1 MTSPRPRSS
10 QPVLELVDASVVKG
24 GVAILHRLNLTIH
37 DGEHTA
43 IVGPN
48 GSGKSTLVKLLTH
61 HDYAWAADD
70 GAPSPVKVYGND
82 RWDVMELRAQLGV
95 ISADMHQRFVAG
107 NSAGTLRA
115 ADVVLSG
122 LFATHGFLR
131 PDQVNDRTREQA
143 SEALARVD
151 ASHLADKM
159 MDEMSTGEARRVLI
173 ARALVT
179 NPRALVLDE
188 PTSGLD
194 VVSRHRFLEQVEK
207 VGRGGTTLI
216 FVTHHVEEIVPA
228 VERVILLKD
237 GRVAFDGQKHV
248 MLTDTRLTEVF
259 GAPVQVTQHDGRYYA
274 RA

>member
-1 MTSPRPRSS
+1 VSS
-10 QPVLELVDASVVKG
+10 SSSRRAQPVLELANATVVKG
-24 GVAILHRLNLTIH
+24 GVTILHRLNLTIH

-48 GSGKSTLVKLLTH
+48 GAGKSTLVKLLTH
-61 HDYAWAADD
+61 HDYAWAPDD
-70 GAPSPVKVYGND
+70 GEPPPVTVYGRD
-82 RWDVMELRAQLGV
+82 RWDVTELRERLGV

-107 NSAGTLRA
+107 NSAGNLRA
-115 ADVVLSG
+115 VDVVLSG

-131 PDQVNDRTREQA
+131 PEQVNEQTRGRA
-143 SEALARVD
+143 AEALERVD
-151 ASHLADKM
+151 ASHLAEKM

-194 VVSRHRFLEQVEK
+194 VVSRHRFLAQVEK
-207 VGRGGTTLI
+207 VGRAGTTLI

-237 GRVAFDGQKHV
+237 GRVAFDGPKHL
-248 MLTDTRLTEVF
+248 MLTDARLTELF
-259 GAPVQVTQHDGRYYA
+259 GAPVHVTEHDGRYYA
-274 RA
+274 LA

>member
-1 MTSPRPRSS
+1 MK
-10 QPVLELVDASVVKG
+10 PVLELVNATVVKG
-24 GVAILHRLNLTIH
+24 GSTILHALNLTIR
-37 DGEHTA
+37 DREHTA

-61 HDYAWAADD
+61 HDYPWPADD
-70 GAPSPVKVYGND
+70 DQPAPVKVYGND

-95 ISADMHQRFVAG
+95 ISADMHHRFVIG
-107 NSAGTLRA
+107 NSAGTIRA
-115 ADVVLSG
+115 EDVVVSG

-131 PDQVNDRTREQA
+131 PGQSNPQTRGRA
-143 SEALARVD
+143 REALARVE
-151 ASHLADKM
+151 AAHLAEKM

-179 NPRALVLDE
+179 NPRALILDE

-194 VVSRHRFLEQVEK
+194 VVSRYRFLEQVEK
-207 VGRGGTTLI
+207 VGRAGTTLI

-237 GRVAFDGQKHV
+237 GRIAFDGPKRE
-248 MLTDTRLTEVF
+248 MLTDARLTEVF
-259 GAPVQVTQHDGRYYA
+259 GAPVRVSHHDGRFYA

>member
-1 MTSPRPRSS
+1 MRE
-10 QPVLELVDASVVKG
+10 PVLELVNATVVKG
-24 GVAILHRLNLTIH
+24 GVTILRSLNLTIH

-43 IVGPN
+43 ILGPN

-61 HDYAWAADD
+61 HDYAWAVEDD
-70 GAPSPVKVYGND
+70 DPSPVKVYGND

-95 ISADMHQRFVAG
+95 ISADMHHRFVVG
-107 NSAGTLRA
+107 NSQGTLKA
-115 ADVVLSG
+115 EDVVISG
-122 LFATHGFLR
+122 LFATHGFLQ
-131 PDQVNDRTREQA
+131 PDQVNENTRRRA
-143 SEALARVD
+143 AEALARVE
-151 ASHLADKM
+151 AGHLAQKM

-179 NPRALVLDE
+179 RPRALVLDE

-207 VGRGGTTLI
+207 VGEAGTTLI

-228 VERVILLKD
+228 VGRVVLLKD
-237 GRVAFDGQKHV
+237 GRVAFDGPKRE
-248 MLTDTRLTEVF
+248 MLTGAKLTEVF
-259 GAPVQVTQHDGRYYA
+259 GAPVIVTERDGRFYA

>member
-1 MTSPRPRSS
+1 VTSTPQSP

-24 GVAILHRLNLTIH
+24 GVEILHRLNLMIH

-48 GSGKSTLVKLLTH
+48 GAGKSTLVKLLTH
-61 HDYAWAADD
+61 HDYAWATED
-70 GAPSPVKVYGND
+70 GQPPAVKVYGRD

-107 NSAGTLRA
+107 NSAGNLRA
-115 ADVVLSG
+115 EDVVLSG

-131 PDQVNDRTREQA
+131 PDQVNEQTKRRTA
-143 SEALARVD
+143 EAFARVD
-151 ASHLADKM
+151 ASHLAGKM

-194 VVSRHRFLEQVEK
+194 VVSRHRFLEQVER
-207 VGRGGTTLI
+207 VGRAGTTLI

-228 VERVILLKD
+228 VARVILLKD
-237 GRVAFDGQKHV
+237 GRIAFDGGKDE
-248 MLTDTRLTEVF
+248 MLTEARLSEVF
-259 GAPVQVTQHDGRYYA
+259 GAPVRVSQHDGRYYA

>member
-1 MTSPRPRSS
+1 VNSTSSDRCE
-10 QPVLELVDASVVKG
+10 PVLELTNATVVKG
-24 GVAILHRLNLTIH
+24 GVTILHRLNLTIH

-48 GSGKSTLVKLLTH
+48 GAGKSTLVKLLTH

-70 GAPSPVKVYGND
+70 GQPSPVMVYG
-82 RWDVMELRAQLGV
+82 RELWDVMELRAQLGV

-107 NSAGTLRA
+107 NSAGNLRA
-115 ADVVLSG
+115 EEVVLSG

-131 PDQVNDRTREQA
+131 PEQVNERTRQRAAET
-143 SEALARVD
+143 LARVD
-151 ASHLADKM
+151 ASHLAEKM

-207 VGRGGTTLI
+207 VGRAGTTLI

-228 VERVILLKD
+228 VQRVILLKD
-237 GRVAFDGQKHV
+237 GRVAFDGAKHD
-248 MLTDTRLTEVF
+248 MLTDARLSEVF
-259 GAPVQVTQHDGRYYA
+259 GAPVRISVHDGRYYA

>member
-70 GAPSPVKVYGND
+70 GAPPPVKVYGSD

-107 NSAGTLRA
+107 NSAGNLRA

-131 PDQVNDRTREQA
+131 PEQVNDRTRGQA
-143 SEALARVD
+143 AAALARVD
-151 ASHLADKM
+151 ALHLADKM

-248 MLTDTRLTEVF
+248 MLTDARLTEVF

>member
-1 MTSPRPRSS
+1 VTA
-10 QPVLELVDASVVKG
+10 VLELVNATVVKG
-24 GVAILHRLNLTIH
+24 GVTILHNLNLTIRDH
-37 DGEHTA
+37 EHTA

-61 HDYAWAADD
+61 HDYPWPPDD
-70 GAPSPVKVYGND
+70 DEPPPVKVYGND

-95 ISADMHQRFVAG
+95 ISADMHHRFVIG
-107 NSAGTLRA
+107 NSAGRLRA
-115 ADVVLSG
+115 ADVVVSG

-131 PDQVNDRTREQA
+131 PGQLNSRTQELAR
-143 SEALARVD
+143 EALARVG

-179 NPRALVLDE
+179 RPRALVLDE

-194 VVSRHRFLEQVEK
+194 VVSRYRFLEQVES
-207 VGRGGTTLI
+207 VGRAGTTLI

-228 VERVILLKD
+228 VERVILLKG
-237 GRVAFDGQKHV
+237 GRVAFDGAKRE
-248 MLTDTRLTEVF
+248 MLTDEKLTDVF
-259 GAPVQVTQHDGRYYA
+259 GAPVRVSQHDGRYFA
-274 RA
+274 QA

>member
-1 MTSPRPRSS
+1 MRE
-10 QPVLELVDASVVKG
+10 PVLELVNATVVKG
-24 GVAILHRLNLTIH
+24 GNTILHALNLTIH

-43 IVGPN
+43 IIGPN
-48 GSGKSTLVKLLTH
+48 GAGKSTLVKLLTH
-61 HDYAWAADD
+61 HDYAWAVEDD
-70 GAPSPVKVYGND
+70 EPSPVKVYGND

-107 NSAGTLRA
+107 NSAGNLRA
-115 ADVVLSG
+115 EDVVLSG

-131 PDQVNDRTREQA
+131 PEQVTGETRRRAAA
-143 SEALARVD
+143 SLARVE
-151 ASHLADKM
+151 AGHLARKM

-173 ARALVT
+173 ARALIT

-194 VVSRHRFLEQVEK
+194 VVSRHRFLEQVEN

-216 FVTHHVEEIVPA
+216 FVTHHVEEIVPS
-228 VERVILLKD
+228 VERVVLLKD
-237 GRVAFDGQKHV
+237 GRVAFDGPTRE
-248 MLTDTRLTEVF
+248 MLTDAKMTDVF
-259 GAPVQVTQHDGRYYA
+259 GAPVFVTERGGRYYA